1 MANLIARIG
10 IYGDIHLS
18 SKNYGAHRD
27 YPNESL
33 NYFRNITK
41 IAEEGRFTHLI
52 GCGDFSF
59 GRFGTLEYRLAVEE
73 ELQKQCNLTKGNR
86 YELKG
91 NHDIAGYGMT
101 ERDYYIKKGL
111 IKDST
116 NFSIGNLNISMVDY
130 GCANTANMNI
140 KLASGMV
147 NLAIAHDFYRFSN
160 TNTPQFGQAIILDNM
175 KNWFGLDYLICG
187 HVHKQMTFE
196 GEIENTDKTAKHKLI
211 VDYPG
216 SPSRPSYREGYMDEN
231 GQVPI
236 IDIYDDGKIDFNIV
250 EFDLLPL
257 SESFNLEEKAEETKQ
272 KEEKEKKVDISDI
285 VQELD
290 AHDRNVGNPEDIIRS
305 MENIDQRYK
314 DKAIDLLER
323 ALA

>member
-1 MANLIARIG
+1 MAEALARIG
-10 IYGDIHLS
+10 FYGDIHLN

-27 YPNESL
+27 YPKESL
-33 NYFRNITK
+33 EYFSKITDITRDK
-41 IAEEGRFTHLI
+41 QLTHLI
-52 GCGDFSF
+52 GLGDFSF
-59 GRFGTLEYRLAVEE
+59 GRFHSLEYRLAVERNLE
-73 ELQKQCNLTKGNR
+73 EQFKITNGNR

-91 NHDIAGYGMT
+91 NHDIVGYGMG
-101 ERDYYIKKGL
+101 ERDYYIEKGL
-111 IKDST
+111 LKEST
-116 NFSIGNLNISMVDY
+116 NLTLGNLTITMVDFDKHID
-130 GCANTANMNI
+130 TVPNI
-140 KLASGMV
+140 INDDTHI
-147 NLAIAHDFYRFSN
+147 NLIAAHEFFKFSN
-160 TNTPQFGQAIILDNM
+160 SDVANFGKAIDLDNFT
-175 KNWFGLDYLICG
+175 NWFGADYIVLG
-187 HVHKQMTFE
+187 HVHKIMKFKGYIIKDDMAHETV
-196 GEIENTDKTAKHKLI
+196 
-211 VDYPG
+211 VDYLG
-216 SPSRPSYREGYMDEN
+216 CMTRPSYREGYMDEN

-236 IDIYDDGKIDFNIV
+236 IDVYDDGKIDFNIA

-257 SESFNLEEKAEETKQ
+257 SESFNLEEKAEEAKQ